1 MRAKHKIFALM
12 ALYILTPFC
21 SFAQSEITIEAGP
34 VSTARKNSSALKDSA
49 SARQGDLY
57 QRDGRTIISRDI
69 YGQFAEHLGHGI
81 YEGLWVGLNSSVA
94 NTRGIR
100 NDVVTALKAAKIPLI
115 RWPGGCFADEY
126 HWMDGI
132 GPSDADFNWTETLM
146 KNGSKFING
155 LALHY

>member
-57 QRDGRTIISRDI
+57 QRDGRTIINRNI

-81 YEGLWVGLNSSVA
+81 YEGFVVELYASSHS
-94 NTRGIR
+94 G
-100 NDVVTALKAAKIPLI
+100 
-115 RWPGGCFADEY
+115 
-126 HWMDGI
+126 
-132 GPSDADFNWTETLM
+132 
-146 KNGSKFING
+146 
-155 LALHY
+155 